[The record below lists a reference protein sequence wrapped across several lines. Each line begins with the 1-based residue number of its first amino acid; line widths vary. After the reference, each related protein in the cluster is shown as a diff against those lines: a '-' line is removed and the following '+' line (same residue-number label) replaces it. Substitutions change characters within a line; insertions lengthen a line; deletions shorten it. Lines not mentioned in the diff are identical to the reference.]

1 MTIKEIR
8 KLTGLTQKQFAEKY
22 HINFSNI
29 RNWEIGHRNCPE
41 YVMELLEFKVREDL
55 GMNKMYDLISER
67 LNAKKTELSESQ
79 EQFDVMWT
87 NERHSGCFE
96 RNAIND
102 LLIMQQL
109 KSEIAELEHW
119 ETLMRVQIQKGE

>member
-1 MTIKEIR
+1 MKKMHE
-8 KLTGLTQKQFAEKY
+8 
-22 HINFSNI
+22 NI
-29 RNWEIGHRNCPE
+29 
-41 YVMELLEFKVREDL
+41 V
-55 GMNKMYDLISER
+55 ER
-67 LNAKKTELSESQ
+67 LNNKKSELSERQ
-79 EQFDVMWT
+79 DQFDVMWH
-87 NERHSGCFE
+87 NERKTGCFE